1 MAVGFTEIRR
11 ATACLAAACAI
22 ATLSAACAPAAPLPT
37 AREGRALYA
46 ENGCASCHGSSG
58 RGDGPVASTLDPRPR
73 DFHDVAAFKR
83 GFDVPAIAQ
92 TLATGILV
100 AAPEGTG
107 DSGAPLHHKQGM
119 PKFDHLSETE
129 RQSLALY
136 VMSLHNDTRQGAL
149 TP

>member
-1 MAVGFTEIRR
+1 VIVTIPN
-11 ATACLAAACAI
+11 TI
-22 ATLSAACAPAAPLPT
+22 VT
-37 AREGRALYA
+37 
-46 ENGCASCHGSSG
+46 
-58 RGDGPVASTLDPRPR
+58 
-73 DFHDVAAFKR
+73 FKR
-83 GFDVPAIAQ
+83 GFEMAAIAQ

-107 DSGAPLHHKQGM
+107 EGGAPLHHKQGM

>member
-1 MAVGFTEIRR
+1 MPVGHRRIRR
-11 ATACLAAACAI
+11 TAGLVTAVTTVAA
-22 ATLSAACAPAAPLPT
+22 LGAACAPAAPLPT

-107 DSGAPLHHKQGM
+107 ESGAPLHHKQGM

>member
-1 MAVGFTEIRR
+1 VT
-11 ATACLAAACAI
+11 
-22 ATLSAACAPAAPLPT
+22 
-37 AREGRALYA
+37 
-46 ENGCASCHGSSG
+46 
-58 RGDGPVASTLDPRPR
+58 
-73 DFHDVAAFKR
+73 FKR
-83 GFDVPAIAQ
+83 GFEMAAIAQ

-107 DSGAPLHHKQGM
+107 EGGAPLHHKQGM